1 MIKGPL
7 TPAKLKKE
15 FFLKTNQS
23 GVHPRTLAS
32 SPLIIL
38 FSAFLE
44 FSKINSSKSK
54 NVLEDNNEYL
64 RIFHLLK

>member
-15 FFLKTNQS
+15 FSKKTDQS
-23 GVHPRTLAS
+23 GVHPRTLAKS
-32 SPLIIL
+32 TLIIL

-44 FSKINSSKSK
+44 FSKMNFSKY
-54 NVLEDNNEYL
+54 N
-64 RIFHLLK
+64 FFCGG